1 MKIEMLDPKTLNPS
15 AYNPRKIKP
24 EEMESLRRSTT
35 VPWKE
40 RRAPSDT
47 SR

>member
-1 MKIEMLDPKTLNPS
+1 MKVEMLNPQLLEPS
-15 AYNPRKIKP
+15 AYNPRKISV
-24 EEMESLRRSTT
+24 EEMASLRRSTT